1 MQITM
6 HRKPLRDQRG
16 YKDGSNWEVAFFR
29 R

>member
-6 HRKPLRDQRG
+6 HKKILRDQRG
-16 YKDGSNWEVAFFR
+16 HRDGSNWEVAFFR